1 VAAGND
7 RALVRL
13 RRRRARTF
21 RRSLER
27 SPGRGPQLL
36 RSHTAEGGR
45 DLSLPAAIDPETR
58 DALNCAWHADS
69 AQASLERWLQ
79 VCAQEGWG
87 RIPEDLPLLAR
98 VFGAS
103 WYFTRFLFY
112 RGAQA
117 AGLFARTGRQNFAR
131 ERLADRVQAA
141 RHEKDDEGA
150 LDRLRLR
157 KNEIMLQVLI
167 AELRGDLD
175 QQVVEEI
182 LTDLAEVTLEAAL
195 DIYAGDLPGARTHR
209 PAVLGMGRLAGHEM
223 NFGSDL
229 DLIFLYSDGSGAQQH
244 SSRMTTLV
252 RRLLRGIAQAS
263 AAGKLYDVDMRLRPH
278 GTAGALVTSLRSFRE
293 YHAARRQIWE
303 RQMMTRCRLIS
314 GANGAT
320 AGAIA
325 EVERSIYAKY
335 DPSELRREISTMRFK
350 VERELGNLRG
360 KLEIKRGMGGIMDI
374 DFIAH
379 CLQLQY
385 GADMPELRT
394 PSTRAALQRLSGA
407 GCLDRRA
414 ATELL
419 AAYDFLK
426 KVEARLRVFDMKPVS
441 SFVADPAALGPLAR
455 AMGYLGAGR
464 GGGPEG
470 FLAEYR
476 RITARVRQ
484 HFIEIVGTPEQFV
497 IRDS

>member
-1 VAAGND
+1 VP
-7 RALVRL
+7 V
-13 RRRRARTF
+13 
-21 RRSLER
+21 
-27 SPGRGPQLL
+27 
-36 RSHTAEGGR
+36 
-45 DLSLPAAIDPETR
+45 AIDPETR
-58 DALNCAWHADS
+58 DALDRAWHAAS

-87 RIPEDLPLLAR
+87 RIPEDLPLLVQ

-112 RGAQA
+112 RGARA
-117 AGLFARTGRQNFAR
+117 AGLFARTKRQDFAR
-131 ERLADRVQAA
+131 ELLAAHILPA
-141 RHEKDDEGA
+141 RQERNAERA
-150 LDRLRLR
+150 LDRLRVC
-157 KNEIMLQVLI
+157 KNEIMLQALI

-175 QQVVEEI
+175 QPDLEKI

-195 DIYAGDLPGARTHR
+195 AIYAGDLPGARSPR
-209 PAVLGMGRLAGHEM
+209 PAVLGMGRLAGQEM

-229 DLIFLYSDGSGAQQH
+229 DLIFLYSDGAGTQRL
-244 SSRMTTLV
+244 SSQITTLV
-252 RRLLRGIAQAS
+252 RRFLRGIAQAS

-314 GANGAT
+314 GANGAL
-320 AGAIA
+320 AEAIA

-350 VERELGNLRG
+350 VERELGNPRG
-360 KLEIKRGMGGIMDI
+360 KLEIKRGMGGVMDI
-374 DFIAH
+374 DFITH

-394 PSTRAALQRLSGA
+394 PSTRAALQRLAGA
-407 GCLDRRA
+407 GCLDRLA

-441 SFVADPAALGPLAR
+441 SFMADPAALGPLAR
-455 AMGYLGAGR
+455 AMGYFGDGS
-464 GGGPEG
+464 GSGPEE

-476 RITARVRQ
+476 RITARVRH
-484 HFIEIVGTPEQFV
+484 HFTEIVGVPEK
-497 IRDS
+497 